1 MDNELGEFE
10 TIVLDIMKTKNISIG
25 DLVQVHHLWPNS
37 DNSVILSPFPP
48 NLLHKECSLDTTL
61 KENILKLISMVLLIE
76 YYSQTTNDGSSIVS
90 ANVNGACLF
99 QVEEKPRFTR
109 VEYHPISSHFF
120 PKPTL
125 VKIFY
130 FSNDDV
136 VVNKDSIPVDLTG
149 NVDDDGLSSSSLLN
163 LTTSPTKKAPSTSK
177 KKKTTSYDGEIRKSF
192 RDTKEPT
199 DPYLKALDKE
209 GERKQIT
216 KSARRSSKHQK
227 VHSKKQKTSDAESD
241 IVEEYN
247 PQISQS
253 TSIRKNFSVELNH
266 QLFSPEVGVA
276 ANISLHNKERVSKN
290 VEEPVISMVI
300 I

>member
-1 MDNELGEFE
+1 MDNEVGEF
-10 TIVLDIMKTKNISIG
+10 DIMKNKNISIG

-37 DNSVILSPFPP
+37 DNSVILSPFSP

-61 KENILKLISMVLLIE
+61 KENILKLISIVLLIE

-109 VEYHPISSHFF
+109 VEYHTSSSHLF

-130 FSNDDV
+130 FSNDV

-149 NVDDDGLSSSSLLN
+149 NVDDDGFSSSSLLK

-199 DPYLKALDKE
+199 DPYFKAIDKE
-209 GERKQIT
+209 EERKQIT
-216 KSARRSSKHQK
+216 NKKHSPIFETSKSS
-227 VHSKKQKTSDAESD
+227 
-241 IVEEYN
+241 
-247 PQISQS
+247 
-253 TSIRKNFSVELNH
+253 
-266 QLFSPEVGVA
+266 
-276 ANISLHNKERVSKN
+276 
-290 VEEPVISMVI
+290 
-300 I
+300 